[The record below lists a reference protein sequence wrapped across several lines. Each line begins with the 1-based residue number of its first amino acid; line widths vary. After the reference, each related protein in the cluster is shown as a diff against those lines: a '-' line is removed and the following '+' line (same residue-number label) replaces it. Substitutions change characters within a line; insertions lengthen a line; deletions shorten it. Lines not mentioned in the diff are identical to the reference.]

1 MRYVFV
7 YGTLRAG
14 EINDIGRAAARHGI
28 AQPRFVGA
36 AAVRGSLYD
45 FGSYPGLVLDASGAP
60 VCGDVYQIDD
70 ALVPVLDEIEDIYPG
85 VDGLFRACQ
94 VAVAV
99 HGRMLPCRF
108 YPVAPEAVASRP
120 RIASGDWVEYR
131 LEQESQP
138 ERKFGN

>member
-1 MRYVFV
+1 MKSKTF
-7 YGTLRAG
+7 
-14 EINDIGRAAARHGI
+14 N
-28 AQPRFVGA
+28 
-36 AAVRGSLYD
+36 
-45 FGSYPGLVLDASGAP
+45 
-60 VCGDVYQIDD
+60 
-70 ALVPVLDEIEDIYPG
+70 PG